1 MPLSGAK
8 PRIQLGLAGRA
19 QPFRTSGGKAANA
32 FSRSRLIKMKKL
44 SPISFASIV
53 VLASFALLGYGQ
65 DGGVGGSAFHKNDI
79 TYSTAVVTPHV
90 NWATTLPGGPIK
102 SFFIPSVQYGRDMV
116 ELMQR
121 LSLQP
126 TTVSIDRSWDINC
139 WGIGDYYGHEYRG
152 DRDDF
157 KTVYG
162 YVEKDIVGP
171 AHFEVMVIPGLNGWS
186 RMTRPTRDAILHRVQ
201 LGAGLVLLHPFVGD
215 VKGHPFKGDEPVGDE
230 RIWDVS
236 PLVGVANDTVNERG
250 YPEINQDAVTK
261 GKWEVAQKHFI
272 TEGLPLELLP
282 EGNSGGSFYKYRA
295 DGEVLIKSG
304 AYPIVAAKTYG
315 KGRVVALAYTEE
327 GFTPQSV
334 NPVETKIYWDYW
346 EYQYSLLARSI
357 LWASGREADVRINEL
372 TAGAAS
378 IKFSL
383 KSSAP
388 RRIQIEIDGRSE
400 FGQALGSHR
409 TTKDL
414 VAGET
419 LIQVSAD
426 TLRPPTGWPG
436 GRQIVNVIIRDSQS
450 GTTLNWGAAT
460 FESPKRA
467 MMTMAK
473 PAVDV
478 YKKGETLSA
487 VLRAAGD
494 LSGLQMRMQVAD
506 DMGRLLGVITR
517 SARGERTLTY
527 PLTDFLGKFA
537 LVTAELVD
545 QRGAIVDQVRAKPV
559 MVVQDARRQKEFTPL
574 VSFGGT
580 KHYLQDAQM
589 RMVRGVAADTGFTWG
604 GDVDNSLNIPRGT
617 FGVYWYDRGPTTPEG
632 MEQAIAEYQHKG
644 DFEALG
650 YLTKK
655 ELFKRTG
662 DKKFL
667 QRIPSFNDA
676 RFLRTLSDIVRAAAR
691 NKARYNMDYYFVGD
705 EGSLTS
711 YGDAVDFD
719 WSPGTLAEF
728 RTWLKHE
735 YGTLPSLNKEWRRDF
750 KNWEDVVPYTT
761 EEARKVGS
769 FAPWAD
775 HRTFMEITFAR
786 AYQTARDAV
795 TQGDS
800 EAHIAVSGTQATN
813 AYDGAD
819 WSRLDRVIDDFLSY
833 DGGNQWD
840 MHRSFAKPDAMIG
853 FWTGYGSHGLAV
865 QNVIWTAAIHNVL
878 HPNIFWMYSFLDPDL
893 TYSQSARDMG
903 AAFKSL
909 KFEGVGKLLME
920 SKRLGDGIAIH
931 YSMPSVHGASIL
943 GYHQRSS
950 DDDDEAP
957 KETSLSF
964 PANRD
969 GWVRTIKDLGL
980 QFDFVSSEQI
990 EQGSLAS
997 GKYKVLILPL
1007 SLALSPSDVKNIEGF
1022 VQSGGVVIADAAP
1035 GLMDDHC
1042 AWQQNGMMNE
1052 LLGITAPASN
1062 KRAFKPGDGQPVVT
1076 DEGVRWGL
1084 SAKALSGLTSAEPD
1098 ITAASGT
1105 SLIRI
1110 GTTDAVITHRI
1121 GKGWTIYLNTL
1132 FDKYPKMR
1140 GEKFGGADYRALVD
1154 SLLDHTGVRPAV
1166 KVLSA
1171 DGKRLSQAQVAR
1183 YVFGAAEIVTIVKDN
1198 VALAGIVGRDG
1209 VTIYNDA
1216 ALGPIPSQEI
1226 IIKFPNKYFVT
1237 DVRSGKRLG
1246 YTDMVHSSVLVG
1258 DAAVLGLSP
1267 AENRL
1272 ALSGPSS
1279 SSRGEHVPF
1288 TISSSVAGPR
1298 LIRCHVFAPDGSML
1312 PAYARNLLLDYT
1324 ASTFFLPSAL
1334 NDVAGAY
1341 TIRATDVVT
1350 GATAETKITLK

>member
-1 MPLSGAK
+1 
-8 PRIQLGLAGRA
+8 
-19 QPFRTSGGKAANA
+19 
-32 FSRSRLIKMKKL
+32 MKKF
-44 SPISFASIV
+44 SSISFASIL
-53 VLASFALLGYGQ
+53 VLASFALLSYGQ
-65 DGGVGGSAFHKNDI
+65 EGGVGGSAFHKNDI
-79 TYSTAVVTPHV
+79 TYSTEVVTPHV

-126 TTVSIDRSWDINC
+126 TTVSLDRSWDINC

-157 KTVYG
+157 QTVYG
-162 YVEKDIVGP
+162 YIEKDIVGP

-186 RMTRPTRDAILHRVQ
+186 RMTRATRDAILRRVQ

-215 VKGHPFKGDEPVGDE
+215 VQGHPFKGDESVGDE
-230 RIWDVS
+230 RIWEVS

-282 EGNSGGSFYKYRA
+282 EGSIGGAFYKYRA

-315 KGRVVALAYTEE
+315 KGRVVALGYTEE

-378 IKFSL
+378 IKLNL

-388 RRIQIEIDGRSE
+388 RRIEIEIDGKNE
-400 FGQALGSHR
+400 FGQALASHR

-419 LIQVSAD
+419 LIEIPAD

-436 GRQIVNVIIRDSQS
+436 GRQIFNVILRDPKSR
-450 GTTLNWGAAT
+450 TTLNWGAAT

-478 YKKGETLSA
+478 YKRGETLSA

-506 DMGRLLGVITR
+506 DMGRLLGVITGT
-517 SARGERTLTY
+517 ARGERTLTY
-527 PLTDFLGKFA
+527 PLADFLGKFA

-545 QRGAIVDQVRAKPV
+545 ERGAIVDQVRAKPV
-559 MVVQDARRQKEFTPL
+559 MVVQDARRQKEYTPL

-632 MEQAIAEYQHKG
+632 MEQAIAEYQRQG

-667 QRIPSFNDA
+667 QRTPSFNDP
-676 RFLRTLSDIVRAAAR
+676 RFLQTLSDIVRAAAR

-719 WSPGTLAEF
+719 WSPGALAEF
-728 RTWLKHE
+728 RNWLKHE
-735 YGTLPSLNKEWRRDF
+735 YGTLPSLNKEWRTDF
-750 KNWEDVVPYTT
+750 KNWDDVVPYTT

-775 HRTFMEITFAR
+775 HRTFMEVTFAR
-786 AYQTARDAV
+786 AYQTARDAAI
-795 TQGDS
+795 QGDS

-840 MHRSFAKPDAMIG
+840 MHRSFAKRDAMIG

-865 QNVIWTAAIHNVL
+865 QNAIWTAAIHNVL
-878 HPNIFWMYSFLDPDL
+878 HPNIFWMYSFLDPDM

-943 GYHQRSS
+943 GYHQRTR
-950 DDDDEAP
+950 DDDDEGP

-980 QFDFVSSEQI
+980 QFDFVSSEQV

-1007 SLALSPSDVKNIEGF
+1007 SLALSPSEVKNIESF
-1022 VQSGGVVIADAAP
+1022 VQAGGVVIADAAA
-1035 GLMDDHC
+1035 GLMDQHC
-1042 AWQQNGMMNE
+1042 AWQQNGTMNE
-1052 LLGITAPASN
+1052 LFGITAPASN
-1062 KRAFKPGDGQPVVT
+1062 KRAFKPGEGQLVVND
-1076 DEGVRWGL
+1076 DEARWGL
-1084 SAKALSGLTSAEPD
+1084 GAEDLSGLVSAEPY
-1098 ITAASGT
+1098 IKAARGT

-1110 GTTDAVITHRI
+1110 GETDAVITHRI

-1132 FDKYPKMR
+1132 FDKYPKLR
-1140 GEKFGGADYRALVD
+1140 AEKFGGANYRALVD
-1154 SLLDHTGVRPAV
+1154 ALLDHAGVRPAV
-1166 KVLSA
+1166 QVLSA
-1171 DGKRLSQAQVAR
+1171 DGKRLAQAQVAR
-1183 YVFGAAEIVTIVKDN
+1183 YRFGDAEILTVVKDN
-1198 VALAGIVGRDG
+1198 VAVAGIVGRDG
-1209 VTIYNDA
+1209 VTIYHDA
-1216 ALGPIPSQEI
+1216 ALGQIARQEI
-1226 IIKFPNKYFVT
+1226 TIKLPNKFYVT

-1246 YTDMVHSSVLVG
+1246 YTDVVHSSVVAG
-1258 DAAVLGLSP
+1258 DAAVLSLSP
-1267 AENRL
+1267 AENKL
-1272 ALSGPSS
+1272 ALSGPPS
-1279 SSRGEHVPF
+1279 SSRGEHVAF
-1288 TISSSVAGPR
+1288 TLSSSVAGLR
-1298 LIRCHVFAPDGSML
+1298 LIRCHVFGPDGSML
-1312 PAYARNLLLDYT
+1312 PAYARNLLLDNT
-1324 ASTFFLPSAL
+1324 ATTFVLPSAL
-1334 NDVAGAY
+1334 NDLAGAY

>member
-1 MPLSGAK
+1 
-8 PRIQLGLAGRA
+8 
-19 QPFRTSGGKAANA
+19 
-32 FSRSRLIKMKKL
+32 MKKFTI
-44 SPISFASIV
+44 SPISDIL
-53 VLASFALLGYGQ
+53 LATFALSSYGQ
-65 DGGVGGSAFHKNDI
+65 TGGSAFHKNDI
-79 TYSTAVVTPHV
+79 TYSSEVVTPHV
-90 NWATTLPGGPIK
+90 DWATKLPGGPIK

-121 LSLQP
+121 LSLEP

-157 KTVYG
+157 QTVYG
-162 YVEKDIVGP
+162 YVEKDLVGP

-186 RMTRPTRDAILHRVQ
+186 RMTRATRDAILQRVQ

-236 PLVGVANDTVNERG
+236 PLVGAANDTVNERG

-261 GKWEVAQKHFI
+261 GKWEIAQKHFI

-282 EGNSGGSFYKYRA
+282 EGSSGGTFYRYRA
-295 DGEVLIKSG
+295 AGEVLIKSG
-304 AYPIVAAKTYG
+304 AYPILAVKTYG
-315 KGRVVALAYTEE
+315 KGRVVALGYTEE

-334 NPVETKIYWDYW
+334 NPVETKTYWDYW

-357 LWASGREADVRINEL
+357 LWASGRDVDVHINEL
-372 TAGAAS
+372 TATAAF
-378 IKFSL
+378 IKLIL
-383 KSSAP
+383 KSTTP
-388 RRIQIEIDGRSE
+388 RRIEIEIEGKSE
-400 FGQALGSHR
+400 FGQTLGSQR
-409 TTKDL
+409 TTRDL
-414 VAGET
+414 ITGESV
-419 LIQVSAD
+419 IEIPSD
-426 TLRPPTGWPG
+426 TVRPPIGWPG
-436 GRQIVNVIIRDSQS
+436 GRQIFNVRIRDAQS

-460 FESPKRA
+460 FASPKRA
-467 MMTMAK
+467 MVTTVT

-517 SARGERTLTY
+517 PARGERTLTY
-527 PLTDFLGKFA
+527 PLADFLGKFA
-537 LVTAELVD
+537 LVTADLVD
-545 QRGAIVDQVRAKPV
+545 ERGAIVDQVRAKPV
-559 MVVQDARRQKEFTPL
+559 MVVQQQRRQKEYTPL

-589 RMVRGVAADTGFTWG
+589 RMVRGAAADTGFTWS

-617 FGVYWYDRGPTTPEG
+617 FGVYWYDRGPTTPAE
-632 MEQAIAEYQHKG
+632 MEQAIIEYQRKG

-667 QRIPSFNDA
+667 QRTPSFNDA
-676 RFLRTLSDIVRAAAR
+676 SFLQTLSDIVRATAR

-719 WSPGTLAEF
+719 WSPGALSEF

-735 YGTLPSLNKEWRRDF
+735 YVTLPSLNKEWRTDF
-750 KNWEDVVPYTT
+750 KSWDDVVPYTT
-761 EEARKVGS
+761 EEARKANS

-775 HRTFMEITFAR
+775 HRTFMEITFAQ

-795 TQGDS
+795 IQGDRD
-800 EAHIAVSGTQATN
+800 AHIAVSGTQATN

-840 MHRSFAKPDAMIG
+840 MHRSFAKRDAMIG
-853 FWTGYGSHGLAV
+853 FWTGYGSHGVAV
-865 QNVIWTAAIHNVL
+865 QNAIWTAAIHNVL

-920 SKRLGDGIAIH
+920 SQRLEDGIAIH
-931 YSMPSVHGASIL
+931 YSMPSVHGSTIL

-950 DDDDEAP
+950 DDDEAP
-957 KETSLSF
+957 KETSSLSF

-980 QFDFVSSEQI
+980 QFDFVSSEQV

-997 GKYKVLILPL
+997 SKYSVLILPL
-1007 SLALSPSDVKNIEGF
+1007 SLSLSPAEVKNIESF
-1022 VQSGGVVIADAAP
+1022 VQAGGLVISDAAA
-1035 GLMDDHC
+1035 GLLDQHC
-1042 AWQQNGMMNE
+1042 AWRPNDSVNE
-1052 LLGITAPASN
+1052 LFGITVPAS
-1062 KRAFKPGDGQPVVT
+1062 KQRAFKAGAGELAVT
-1076 DEGVRWGL
+1076 DEGARWSLAAKDLGGL
-1084 SAKALSGLTSAEPD
+1084 VSAEPD
-1098 ITAASGT
+1098 VKATSGT
-1105 SLIRI
+1105 SLIRF
-1110 GTTDAVITHRI
+1110 GETDGVIAHRI
-1121 GKGWTIYLNTL
+1121 GKGWTIYLNTV
-1132 FDKYPKMR
+1132 FDKYPKLR
-1140 GEKFGGADYRALVD
+1140 AVKFGGANYRALVEA
-1154 SLLDHTGVRPAV
+1154 LFEHVGVRPTIR
-1166 KVLSA
+1166 VLSA
-1171 DGKRLSQAQVAR
+1171 DGKRLAQAQVAR
-1183 YVFGAAEIVTIVKDN
+1183 YQFGDATILAIVKDN
-1198 VALAGIVGRDG
+1198 VAVAGIVGQDG
-1209 VTIYNDA
+1209 VTIYNDT
-1216 ALGPIPSQEI
+1216 ALGQIARQEI
-1226 IIKFPNKYFVT
+1226 TIKLPNKFYVT
-1237 DVRSGKRLG
+1237 DVRSGKQLG
-1246 YTDMVHSSVLVG
+1246 YTDVVHSSVVAG
-1258 DAAVLGLSP
+1258 DAAVLSLSP
-1267 AENRL
+1267 GESKLGLR
-1272 ALSGPSS
+1272 GPAS
-1279 SSRGEHVPF
+1279 SSRGEHVAF
-1288 TISSSVAGPR
+1288 TVSSSVAGPR
-1298 LIRCHVFAPDGSML
+1298 LIRCHVFAPDGLML
-1312 PAYARNLLLDYT
+1312 PVYARNLLLDNT
-1324 ASTFFLPSAL
+1324 AATFVLPSAL
-1334 NDVAGAY
+1334 NDVAGSY
-1341 TIRATDVVT
+1341 TIKATDVVT
-1350 GATAETKITLK
+1350 GTTAETRIVLK